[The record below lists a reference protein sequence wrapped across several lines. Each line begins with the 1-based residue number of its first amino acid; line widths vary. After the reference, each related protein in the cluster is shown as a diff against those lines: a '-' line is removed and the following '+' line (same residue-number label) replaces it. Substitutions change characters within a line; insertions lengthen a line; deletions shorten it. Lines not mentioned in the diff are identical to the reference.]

1 MVVAQSLVVW
11 TLKTTQ
17 IKLIHVLGG
26 YTEEEYNKNF
36 NNGYYVGS
44 KDIATVLKNLTT
56 TYYGC
61 SKQTWI
67 DKIYNA
73 INNFYYSIVYNLE

>member
-1 MVVAQSLVVW
+1 MVAVQSFLLW
-11 TLKTTQ
+11 MLKTIQ

-26 YTEEEYNKNF
+26 YTEEEYNKSF
-36 NNGYYVGS
+36 NDGYYIAS
-44 KDIATVLKNLTT
+44 KQITDTLKAVTIV
-56 TYYGC
+56 YYGC

-73 INNFYYSIVYNLE
+73 INNFYESVVR